1 MCTRIIEE
9 TWTVLELAT
18 TVTEAQPAAS
28 KIQILI
34 SQLMIIPR
42 ESLHQKSKKLC
53 KNNQL

>member
-28 KIQILI
+28 NSNSYKSIDDHPKG
-34 SQLMIIPR
+34 IPTS
-42 ESLHQKSKKLC
+42 EE
-53 KNNQL
+53 